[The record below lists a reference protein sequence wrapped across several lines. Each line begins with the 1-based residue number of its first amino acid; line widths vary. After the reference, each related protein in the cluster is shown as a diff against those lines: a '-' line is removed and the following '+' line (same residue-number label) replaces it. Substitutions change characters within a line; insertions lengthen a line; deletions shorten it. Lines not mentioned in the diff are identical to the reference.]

1 MCLCPCITLYTPFST
16 LLFITIYYLFPGNI
30 QLILIEFIMFL
41 AKQVGQYQVYY
52 ATNDKFNI
60 TFIQTF
66 ILRNSVYSYI
76 TISLISSNSITSY
89 W

>member
-1 MCLCPCITLYTPFST
+1 MCLCSCFTLYIPFST
-16 LLFITIYYLFPGNI
+16 LLFIAIYYLFPGNI

-41 AKQVGQYQVYY
+41 AKPAGQYQVYH

-66 ILRNSVYSYI
+66 ILRNSLYSFRI
-76 TISLISSNSITSY
+76 ISLISSNSITSY
-89 W
+89 